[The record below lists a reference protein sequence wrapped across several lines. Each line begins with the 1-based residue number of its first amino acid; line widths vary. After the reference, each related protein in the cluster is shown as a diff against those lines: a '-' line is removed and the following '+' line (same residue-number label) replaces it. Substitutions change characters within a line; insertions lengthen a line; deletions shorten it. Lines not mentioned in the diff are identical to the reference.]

1 MFIKKKITMKANAQ
15 NFNPTEFIYY
25 NTNETALEVHWKRNV
40 PDNKI
45 EQCISLVKSLVNIT
59 HAKELLIDGLK
70 LRSSDFGLN
79 WKIIENTW
87 KAFFENGGKKVRV
100 ITGKRTPK
108 YLLKEYLH
116 SIKEYGIPLDIRIER
131 VHK

>member
-1 MFIKKKITMKANAQ
+1 MKASQQ
-15 NFNPTEFIYY
+15 NFNPAEFIYY

-40 PDNKI
+40 PDNKV
-45 EQCISLVKSLVNIT
+45 EQCINLVKSLVSISP
-59 HAKELLIDGLK
+59 AKELLIDGLK
-70 LRSSDFGLN
+70 LKSTDFGLN

-87 KAFFENGGKKVRV
+87 KSFLENGGKKVRV
-100 ITGKRTPK
+100 LTGKKTPK

-116 SIKEYGIPLDIRIER
+116 WVKEYGIPLDIRFER